1 MRVKLWEFTYLL
13 LRLSFD
19 AIQCFLYLRQVLCS
33 GSLKRFNSFAL
44 KMAAPSPTIAS
55 KPLILC
61 VEDNEIYLRPRKAVL
76 EQAGY
81 AVLSASTGTEATEIL
96 RDDHV
101 FIVLFSHIL
110 PRARLSFLV

>member
-44 KMAAPSPTIAS
+44 KMAAPWPTIAS

-61 VEDNEIYLRPRKAVL
+61 VEDNELYVRPRKAVL
-76 EQAGY
+76 EQDDY
-81 AVLSASTGTEATEIL
+81 AVHSPSTGPEHTEIL
-96 RDDHV
+96 RA
-101 FIVLFSHIL
+101 S
-110 PRARLSFLV
+110 P